1 MSTKKLFK
9 SDTNKMLSGVCGG
22 LAEYLGWDASLVRL
36 GVVVLTLVTS
46 FSLVLVYIAAAI
58 ILPYKSQL

>member
-22 LAEYLGWDASLVRL
+22 LAEYFGWDASLVRL

-46 FSLVLVYIAAAI
+46 IALVLVYIAAAI

>member
-36 GVVVLTLVTS
+36 CVVVLTLVTS
-46 FSLVLVYIAAAI
+46 FALVLVYIAAAI

>member
-46 FSLVLVYIAAAI
+46 FALVLVYIAAAI
-58 ILPYKSQL
+58 ILPCKSQL

>member
-22 LAEYLGWDASLVRL
+22 LAEYFGWDASLVRL

-46 FSLVLVYIAAAI
+46 FALVLVYIAATI

>member
-22 LAEYLGWDASLVRL
+22 LAEYFCLDASLVRL

-46 FSLVLVYIAAAI
+46 FALVLVYIAAAI

>member
-22 LAEYLGWDASLVRL
+22 LAEYYGWDVSLVRL
-36 GVVVLTLVTS
+36 GVVVLTLCTS
-46 FSLVLVYIAAAI
+46 LALMLVYIAAAV

>member
-1 MSTKKLFK
+1 
-9 SDTNKMLSGVCGG
+9 MLSGVCGG
-22 LAEYLGWDASLVRL
+22 LAEYFGWDASLVRL

-46 FSLVLVYIAAAI
+46 FALVLVYIAAAI

>member
-46 FSLVLVYIAAAI
+46 FALVLVYIAATI

>member
-22 LAEYLGWDASLVRL
+22 LAEYFGWDASLVRL

-46 FSLVLVYIAAAI
+46 FALVLVYIAAAI

>member
-46 FSLVLVYIAAAI
+46 FALVLVYIAAAI
-58 ILPYKSQL
+58 ILP

>member
-22 LAEYLGWDASLVRL
+22 LAEYFGWDASLVRM

-46 FSLVLVYIAAAI
+46 FALVLVYIAAAI

>member
-46 FSLVLVYIAAAI
+46 FALVLVYIAAAI

>member
-36 GVVVLTLVTS
+36 SVVVLTLVTS
-46 FSLVLVYIAAAI
+46 FALVLVYIAAAI